1 MLGLLFLFTP
11 IPGIGAVVVGVAYP
25 IYASVISIRNG
36 NVRSTKWWLI
46 YFFMYAMIESL
57 LVNLVEPWASWIPF
71 FYHTKLIFV
80 IWLQLPLFRGAQT
93 IFMGAVAQCADSSAD
108 STANSSVDSSAT
120 RSNPADPGTPTI
132 FQDQGRRKGRTSIL
146 TQRKKSSGSLSRR
159 AIIAGAQ
166 RAAMRA
172 EEENSTKKKL

>member
-1 MLGLLFLFTP
+1 
-11 IPGIGAVVVGVAYP
+11 
-25 IYASVISIRNG
+25 
-36 NVRSTKWWLI
+36 
-46 YFFMYAMIESL
+46 MYAMIESL

-71 FYHTKLIFV
+71 FYHAKLIFV

-93 IFMGAVAQCADSSAD
+93 IFMGAVATVRSDSSAD
-108 STANSSVDSSAT
+108 SAANSSVDSSVDSSAT

-172 EEENSTKKKL
+172 EEEKSTKKKL